1 METNTQI
8 QLIQKPEFKHEL
20 ALLGASIKQ
29 RIDDLKLDELAVNDE
44 TIQSVKKLRA
54 TFNNEKKEVDQN
66 FKDAI
71 APATTIIDE
80 IKAVKKEHVDAVY
93 SEADTLLKD
102 KISAFE
108 ITIKTEKKKAVVD
121 YFNELCLAEKIDFLK
136 FEDLKIEIQLTP
148 TVNNYIDKVYSFVMR
163 VGDDLGLLKS
173 QKYPAEML
181 TEYKTNGF
189 NVSLAIQA
197 VNTRKEKEELEEQ
210 RLKQKE
216 IDRRE
221 GLLRGLTMV
230 YHDITNS
237 FNYVGDN
244 SIFITQSEINNL
256 EKEEFTK
263 IFVTLESRIKAAKEA
278 SKPTVSAFGVSGSNV
293 TINDNTQCI
302 LKTGVNQPLTAPV
315 EVAPIVEE
323 KKIFARFEVSG
334 TREQLLKLGE
344 YMRSSNLVY
353 TNIKS

>member
-20 ALLGASIKQ
+20 ALLGKSIKQ

-54 TFNNEKKEVDQN
+54 TFNNEKREVDQN

-102 KISAFE
+102 KIAAFE

-121 YFNELCLAEKIDFLK
+121 YLNELCLTEKIDFLK
-136 FEDLKIEIQLTP
+136 FEQIGIEINLSTTEKAYKEQ
-148 TVNNYIDKVYSFVMR
+148 VNKFVLR
-163 VGDDLGLLKS
+163 VGDDINLINSLE
-173 QKYPAEML
+173 YAAETL
-181 TEYKTNGF
+181 TEYKGNGL
-189 NVSLAIQA
+189 NASLAISK
-197 VNTRKEKEELEEQ
+197 VKERKEAEKLEAA
-210 RLKQKE
+210 RIKQAE
-216 IDRRE
+216 TDRRE
-221 GLLRGLTMV
+221 SLLRGLTMV

-237 FNYVGDN
+237 FNYVGDQ
-244 SIFITQSEINNL
+244 SIFITQHEINNL

-263 IFVTLESRIKAAKEA
+263 LFVTLESRIKAAKEA
-278 SKPTVSAFGVSGSNV
+278 SKPKATSP
-293 TINDNTQCI
+293 TNTEITTNQR
-302 LKTGVNQPLTAPV
+302 LFENTAPQPLSAPV
-315 EVAPIVEE
+315 EVVPVVEE

-334 TREQLLKLGE
+334 TREQLMKLGE
-344 YMRSSNLVY
+344 YMRENNLVY
-353 TNIKS
+353 TNIK